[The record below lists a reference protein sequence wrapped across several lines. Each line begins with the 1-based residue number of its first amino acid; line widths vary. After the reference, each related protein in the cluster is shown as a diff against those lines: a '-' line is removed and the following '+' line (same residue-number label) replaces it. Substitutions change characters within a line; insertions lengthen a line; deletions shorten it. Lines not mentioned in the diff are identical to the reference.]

1 MVKDKT
7 TLLKICNCTISRG
20 HKLLIKNISLSVTSG
35 ESMALLGPN
44 GVGKTS
50 FLRCIVGF
58 EDPKN
63 GK

>member
-44 GVGKTS
+44 GVGTTS
-50 FLRCIVGF
+50 FLR
-58 EDPKN
+58 
-63 GK
+63 